1 MVRVTGVQEPY
12 GDTVMKK
19 WGSPWKNL
27 LLESDKMLMEDGD
40 FLLCEKG
47 GKIFFEASALVS
59 EDSFKFH
66 LEAGRPEFLRWGGIH
81 DLILENG
88 FRIVLNY
95 PYGHSSF
102 GIYCRRRTAKGQY
115 VVREKFYNERI
126 PATPARLVCQSKF
139 ALAVA
144 AWQGLTSEQKAVYNR
159 NVSGRHMAG
168 FNLYISNYL
177 KT

>member
-1 MVRVTGVQEPY
+1 MVRINGVQEVA
-12 GDTVMKK
+12 GVTITKK
-19 WGSPWKNL
+19 LGSPWENL
-27 LLESDKMLMEDGD
+27 LLESDKMLMEDGE

-47 GKIFFEASALVS
+47 GKIFFEAPALIS
-59 EDSFKFH
+59 WDSFKIH
-66 LEAGRPEFLRWGGIH
+66 LEAGCPEFLRWGGIH
-81 DLILENG
+81 DLLLENG

-102 GIYCRRRTAKGQY
+102 GIYKRQRTKNGQY
-115 VVREKFYNERI
+115 VVRSKFYK
-126 PATPARLVCQSKF
+126 PAIQGQPNKLVCQSKF

-144 AWQGLTSEQKAVYNR
+144 AWQSLTSEQKAIYNR

-168 FNLYISNYL
+168 FNLFISNYL